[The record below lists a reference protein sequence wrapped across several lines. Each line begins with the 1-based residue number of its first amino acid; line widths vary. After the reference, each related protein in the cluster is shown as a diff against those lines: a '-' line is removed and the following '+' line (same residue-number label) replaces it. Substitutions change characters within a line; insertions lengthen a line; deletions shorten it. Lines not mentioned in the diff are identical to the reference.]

1 MSAFI
6 NPPRRIAWFL
16 RLGLWVAR
24 RVSGRELLPA
34 RLLAWYPKAAVS
46 SGVMEGLI
54 AHHEGRIDER
64 MLKLVRMTVSFE
76 AGCPFCMDMNSAGWE
91 ALLTVEEL
99 RAVQGRTALEAVGS
113 FSEAERLA
121 IEYARLVTA
130 TPLRFPREFIER
142 LQAEFNEKEIV
153 ILATTAAQV
162 NWDAVD
168 QALGARRRMEGICI
182 WSVPGAGIRKRRPD
196 RFESGYNLP

>member
-6 NPPRRIAWFL
+6 PPPTRTAWYL
-16 RLGLWVAR
+16 RLGLWFAR

-76 AGCPFCMDMNSAGWE
+76 AGCPFCMDMNSTGWE
-91 ALLTVEEL
+91 ALLTVDEL

-113 FSEAERLA
+113 FTEAERLA

-130 TPLRFPREFIER
+130 TPLRFPADFAARLRAELNER
-142 LQAEFNEKEIV
+142 EIV

-162 NWDAVD
+162 NYWTRLI
-168 QALGARRRMEGICI
+168 QALGCPPEGTGGELYLE
-182 WSVPGAGIRKRRPD
+182 VRGG
-196 RFESGYNLP
+196 EM